1 MKKLNLLLAWG
12 AAQKWI
18 LWGIPV
24 LILFGFPMHSVYE
37 WSRNSPIV
45 GAIAPVNES
54 IWEHLKLTFWPV
66 LLWWL
71 AGYLL
76 WKKKPGFN
84 AANWVAG
91 CAVAEFV
98 CPLVIAG
105 FYYLYTGSLGIESL
119 ALNILSLF
127 LGVLL
132 AQCLALHIYNHA
144 RCGMACVVASLAVL
158 IVMAALYTV
167 FTFTPPNLPLFQ
179 ANSAG

>member
-1 MKKLNLLLAWG
+1 MKKLTFLLSWST
-12 AAQKWI
+12 AQKWI
-18 LWGIPV
+18 LLGIPV
-24 LILFGFPMHSVYE
+24 LILLGFPMHFVYE

-45 GAIAPVNES
+45 GAIAPVSES

-84 AANWVAG
+84 AANWVTG
-91 CAVAEFV
+91 CAVAEFI

-105 FYYLYTGSLGIESL
+105 FYYLYNGSLGIESL
-119 ALNILSLF
+119 ALNILALF

-144 RCGMACVVASLAVL
+144 RCGLACVVASLTVL
-158 IVMAALYTV
+158 IVMVILYTV
-167 FTFTPPNLPLFQ
+167 FTFTAPNIPLFQ
-179 ANSAG
+179 AHNDG